1 MRHPSL
7 CMLLLALVAG
17 SPARAELYR
26 WVDVHGRLH
35 VTAHLDEVPPEH
47 RPAAAI
53 SESASSRVQ
62 SYASRGAAPGGS
74 SAATSSPRA
83 ASAPSS
89 PNAVHVRVQR
99 AGTGMVVQ
107 VRINERVSAPF
118 LVDTGASDV
127 LLPKKVADELGI
139 RTGPETRTV
148 RYTTANGIVE
158 HPIVLLDSV
167 DLGGAR
173 VEDVP
178 ASISPNMEMGLLGL
192 SFFNH
197 FTYRVDAAAGLI
209 TLSPN
214 GMVEAGLIRGGR
226 SEAQWRAEYAN
237 LRGRLGEV
245 QAERARTPAS
255 HGREIA
261 RLGEEA
267 SRLDRQLADLE
278 TEADEARVPVGW
290 RE

>member
-7 CMLLLALVAG
+7 WFALIACLLAL
-17 SPARAELYR
+17 PAEAELYR
-26 WVDVHGRLH
+26 WIDAAGRLH

-47 RPAAAI
+47 RPGAAVA
-53 SESASSRVQ
+53 ASTPSRVQ
-62 SYASRGAAPGGS
+62 SFASRSPRSEPARAAVSDAKPAPGSG
-74 SAATSSPRA
+74 
-83 ASAPSS
+83 
-89 PNAVHVRVQR
+89 AVHVRVQR

-107 VRINERVSAPF
+107 VRLNERVTAPF

-127 LLPKKVADELGI
+127 LLPKKLADDLGI
-139 RTGPETRTV
+139 KTGPETRTV

-158 HPIVLLDSV
+158 HPIVMLDSV

-178 ASISPNMEMGLLGL
+178 ASISPNMEVGLLGL

-197 FTYRVDAAAGLI
+197 FTYRVDAAAGVI

-226 SEAQWRAEYAN
+226 SEAQWRAEFEN

-245 QAERARTPAS
+245 QAELSHTPNS
-255 HGREIA
+255 HGRELA
-261 RLGEEA
+261 RLGDARHQLE
-267 SRLDRQLADLE
+267 RQLAQLDL
-278 TEADEARVPVGW
+278 EADEARVPIVW